1 MENLSRTKGHAQEHS
16 ALPESTTL
24 IRLTSAYH
32 LIVCGENMFPQVYF
46 DLPSKHNTVGCP
58 GVAQYE
64 PTISL
69 DRCIIIITVDHVINI
84 IKAKIN
90 MHLF

>member
-1 MENLSRTKGHAQEHS
+1 
-16 ALPESTTL
+16 
-24 IRLTSAYH
+24 
-32 LIVCGENMFPQVYF
+32 MFPQVYF